1 MARTFATRAYT
12 AWQRVLLWLEM
23 LEANPDRARRVLIA
37 AWAITRAI
45 LFAGLLIAR
54 AYCDPEFY
62 QYAGQLAA
70 GHLPYRD
77 FQVEY
82 PPLAMLLLLLPALP
96 LLPLG
101 PLAPKPD
108 PDFSRVITTL
118 PAPDPLRY
126 GAYGVSFALMI
137 LALDALTLWLVVR
150 TARRIGGP
158 GLTPLRAGLLYV
170 ILIFTSG
177 ALLQKFDLVAGTLCL
192 AAILALAYNRTD
204 LAWGAVA
211 LATLVKGFPV
221 LLLPILIGYYLCR
234 SRPLG
239 LRDSLRRHRHVV
251 VEGAVTFGV
260 VVAGMTLLVVLLAG
274 VQPVANTILYHAD
287 RGTEMESV
295 YANVMMLL
303 GWAPH
308 LGVYTAF
315 NSGDLS
321 AVIQSPL
328 DAWTAPIAML
338 ALAAALALTYAA
350 VWRAIRQARGASQ
363 PKLVSGRIALA
374 GAAAVLLAFEVSFR
388 ALPAHYLLA
397 VIPLAAVIRLPQP
410 RLQARWVWSLLLTT
424 IFGQGVVAVW
434 PALLLLRPWAVLIL
448 TARNAAWI
456 VAFVTLVLALWRWP
470 RPAVTPD
477 RRDSRDSDVR
487 HDPQL
492 TRAPA
497 SAR

>member
-1 MARTFATRAYT
+1 MARTFAARVYT
-12 AWQRVLLWLEM
+12 VQQRGLLWLET
-23 LEANPDRARRVLIA
+23 LEANPDRARRALIA

-45 LFAGLLIAR
+45 LFAGMLIAR

-77 FQVEY
+77 FPVEY

-137 LALDALTLWLVVR
+137 LAIDALTLWLVVR

-158 GLTPLRAGLLYV
+158 ALTPLRAGLLYV

-192 AAILALAYNRTD
+192 AAILALVSNRTD

-239 LRDSLRRHRHVV
+239 LLDSLRRHRHVL
-251 VEGAVTFGV
+251 VEGAVTFSV
-260 VVAGMTLLVVLLAG
+260 VVVGMTLLVVLLAG
-274 VQPVANTILYHAD
+274 VQSVANTILYHAD

-295 YANVMMLL
+295 YANLMMLL

-328 DAWTAPIAML
+328 DAWTVPIAVL
-338 ALAAALALTYAA
+338 ALAAVLALTYLG

-363 PKLVSGRIALA
+363 PKQMSGHIALA

-448 TARNAAWI
+448 TARNATWI
-456 VAFVTLVLALWRWP
+456 VAFVTLALALWRWQ
-470 RPAVTPD
+470 RPAVATD
-477 RRDSRDSDVR
+477 RREARDSDAR
-487 HDPQL
+487 HDPRL